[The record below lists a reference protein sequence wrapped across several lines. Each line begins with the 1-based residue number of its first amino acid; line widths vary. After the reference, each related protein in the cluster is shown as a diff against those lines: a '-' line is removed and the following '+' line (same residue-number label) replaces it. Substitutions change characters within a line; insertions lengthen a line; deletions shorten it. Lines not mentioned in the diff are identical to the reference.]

1 MSSPSP
7 GKIGEGSQPLNLVW
21 KASHCVKMWYYSA
34 YHDFPSLYLGEAIA
48 LHHPQTPFLVASSI
62 MPGGELSIYIH
73 CRDI

>member
-1 MSSPSP
+1 MSSLSP

-48 LHHPQTPFLVASSI
+48 LCHLQTPFLVGSSI
-62 MPGGELSIYIH
+62 MPGAGLSIYN
-73 CRDI
+73 CCTDI